1 MCEAALK
8 TKKRKK
14 SQVSGG
20 YNSEKERGK
29 KCAERRI
36 KSLRVGGGDK
46 SELAGLEALRSS
58 VIAL

>member
-14 SQVSGG
+14 SQVTGG

-29 KCAERRI
+29 KCES
-36 KSLRVGGGDK
+36 K
-46 SELAGLEALRSS
+46 RSNS
-58 VIAL
+58 H